1 MREGREEKASEGEE
15 ERDDHHVQVLIEGTH
30 SPPPE
35 AHSLRYLR
43 QTGQGVHYL
52 WKCSYSKSETTS

>member
-1 MREGREEKASEGEE
+1 MREGREEKASEGEGG
-15 ERDDHHVQVLIEGTH
+15 RDDRHVQVLTEGTH

-52 WKCSYSKSETTS
+52 WKCSYRKSETTS